1 MDTKNSLPSSHQP
14 DDSRS
19 PSEMMERVATNS
31 CIYEINNKLKY
42 KHYMKHISNAIKKCI
57 AAIATIILLLF
68 ISYFFIKQPLF
79 IAYKFSDSSIPS
91 ELYLTNQEKLKEHV
105 KFLSTNNRTSEE
117 GQKIVVDYI
126 LADLKKNGIHEENI
140 VTQSYIIDGREYK
153 NIIVS
158 FGLGHIPKEQY
169 RNKKIIIG

>member
-1 MDTKNSLPSSHQP
+1 
-14 DDSRS
+14 
-19 PSEMMERVATNS
+19 MERVATNS